1 MTLHPEWM
9 TILFGTFLSVAV
21 CNGLIASFSS
31 SYYKKMPVGRLTH
44 GQLRI
49 KQGNADLD
57 QRLNVFVLAL
67 LFGFTSF
74 RIIII
79 TLLIAIG
86 INFLLVTL

>member
-9 TILFGTFLSVAV
+9 TILFVTFLSVAV

>member
-9 TILFGTFLSVAV
+9 TILFVTFVAVAV

-31 SYYKKMPVGRLTH
+31 SYYKNIPIGRLTH

-67 LFGFTSF
+67 LFGFMSF

-79 TLLIAIG
+79 TLLVAAG
-86 INFLLVTL
+86 INFLLISL